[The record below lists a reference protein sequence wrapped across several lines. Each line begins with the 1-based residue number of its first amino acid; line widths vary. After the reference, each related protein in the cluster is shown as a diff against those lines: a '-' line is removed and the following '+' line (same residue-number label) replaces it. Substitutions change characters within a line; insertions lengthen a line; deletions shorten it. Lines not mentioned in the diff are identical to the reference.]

1 MAESIR
7 SLCIFDP
14 SNKPVFQWR
23 KGKSIDKGWSER
35 FEKAL
40 ASGPLSK
47 TIQQLIKEVNLDTEK
62 TRTVQYEGR
71 TLSLHLHGWF
81 LIVADSDSKE
91 EFDKVIP
98 QLLAAINDV
107 ISKDPLSFSG
117 LLSHD
122 DMPGRGKLATRLAK
136 VLGS

>member
-1 MAESIR
+1 MGKSIR
-7 SLCIFDP
+7 SICIFDP

-47 TIQQLIKEVNLDTEK
+47 TIQQLTKEVNLDAEK
-62 TRTVQYEGR
+62 TRVVEYEGHS
-71 TLSLHLHGWF
+71 LSLYLHGWF

-98 QLLAAINDV
+98 LLLAGINDV
-107 ISKDPLSFSG
+107 ISEDPLSFSG
-117 LLSHD
+117 LLSDD
-122 DMPGRGKLATRLAK
+122 DMPGRKRLAAHLAK

>member
-1 MAESIR
+1 MGKSIR

-14 SNKPVFQWR
+14 SNRPVFQWR
-23 KGKSIDKGWSER
+23 KGKSIDKDWSER

-62 TRTVQYEGR
+62 TRVVEFEGR
-71 TLSLHLHGWF
+71 NLSLHLHGWF

-98 QLLAAINDV
+98 QLLAAINDA
-107 ISKDPLSFSG
+107 ISEDPLSFSG
-117 LLSHD
+117 LLSHN
-122 DMPGRGKLATRLAK
+122 DMPGRSKLAAHLAK